1 LAKEGGPYGINVNAV
16 APGVILTDPV
26 LKQVAGHE
34 DEYTATIPL
43 RRLGTPEDVANV
55 VLFLVSPLA
64 SYITGV
70 VVDINGGMYMG

>member
-1 LAKEGGPYGINVNAV
+1 MLRKVVRRPAIVPNSPSSGEIV
-16 APGVILTDPV
+16 AT
-26 LKQVAGHE
+26 
-34 DEYTATIPL
+34 
-43 RRLGTPEDVANV
+43 GTPEDVANV